1 MATDGRTPTR
11 DWPRPPSAAALL
23 AQAKAES
30 AANGELVRLVMGG
43 IRRLDSW
50 LIENRVLPAL
60 AGRPLKIL
68 EFSREY
74 HHHEWRLAA
83 ILPLPDGS
91 AFACSSSGR
100 WSALDAHEA
109 LAAIQY
115 VGSRYAPG
123 DHWGHDFLATARTPG
138 GNPVSLMPHEVVDA
152 WEEVTGVRPHGF
164 GTGVLDQVHAF
175 GLHVIDRAFNSHGL
189 LGL

>member
-1 MATDGRTPTR
+1 MAIDARIPNL
-11 DWPRPPSAAALL
+11 DWPRSAADLL

-30 AANGELVRLVMGG
+30 AGTGELVRLVMGG

-60 AGRPLKIL
+60 AGRNIKIL
-68 EFSREY
+68 EFSLDAP
-74 HHHEWRLAA
+74 HHERRLAA
-83 ILPLPDGS
+83 IIPLPDGS

-100 WSALDAHEA
+100 WSDLDAHEA
-109 LAAIQY
+109 MAAIQY

-123 DHWGHDFLATARTPG
+123 NHWGHDFLATARTPG
-138 GNPVSLMPHEVVDA
+138 AASVPATPPEVAAA
-152 WEEVTGVRPHGF
+152 WEEVTGTRPHGF
-164 GTGVLDQVHAF
+164 QTGVLDQVHAF
-175 GLHVIDRAFNSHGL
+175 GLHVLDRAFNSHGL